1 MDEAM
6 RGLLL
11 NERFYSTE
19 PPEYDFPSCGAADE
33 YGHPIPCEACI
44 WGDSCLDSTCREE
57 EAEEPDCSDAEG
69 PFPSP
74 CRHRFEIN
82 EPACR
87 VCSGLPRGVC
97 VLYAP

>member
-1 MDEAM
+1 M
-6 RGLLL
+6 RI
-11 NERFYSTE
+11 
-19 PPEYDFPSCGAADE
+19 PEEYPHCGACDE

-44 WGDSCLDSTCREE
+44 WGDSCLDSTCR
-57 EAEEPDCSDAEG
+57 AEDAGEPDSDGLYILSELSEEG
-69 PFPSP
+69 LQP

-97 VLYAP
+97 AQYAP

>member
-1 MDEAM
+1 M
-6 RGLLL
+6 RIPDG
-11 NERFYSTE
+11 Y
-19 PPEYDFPSCGAADE
+19 PHCGAADE

-57 EAEEPDCSDAEG
+57 AAEEPDCSDAED
-69 PFPSP
+69 PSPSP

-97 VLYAP
+97 VLYET